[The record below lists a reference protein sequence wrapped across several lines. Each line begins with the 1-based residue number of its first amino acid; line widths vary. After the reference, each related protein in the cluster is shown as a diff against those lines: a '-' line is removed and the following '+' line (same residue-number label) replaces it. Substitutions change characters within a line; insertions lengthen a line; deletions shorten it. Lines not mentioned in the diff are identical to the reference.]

1 MRQDEEQQFREY
13 VGARG
18 TALLRLAVGIAGDRH
33 AGEDLLQTALAKV
46 VVHWAA
52 VTRADD
58 RDAYV
63 RRIIVT
69 THLSQAR
76 RKRVREVLTFNLPD
90 RGSNWTSAIED
101 RQLLLPALARL
112 GPKQRAVLVLRY
124 YEDRP
129 DEEIARLLGC
139 STATV
144 RSQAMRALAA
154 LRDSPELALTF
165 GDQR

>member
-1 MRQDEEQQFREY
+1 VRQDEEQQFREY

-18 TALLRLAVGIAGDRH
+18 PALLRLAVGIAGERY
-33 AGEDLLQTALAKV
+33 AGEDLLQAALAKV

-52 VTRADD
+52 VNRAED

-76 RKRVREVLTFNLPD
+76 RKRVREVLTFNLPE
-90 RGSNWTSAIED
+90 RGSAWTSGIED

-112 GPKQRAVLVLRY
+112 GPKQRAVVVLRY

-154 LRDSPELALTF
+154 LREAPELTVML
-165 GDQR
+165 GEPR